1 MATTPTNSTRR
12 EQARL
17 IERYLRTLLT
27 DEDREAMASAGY
39 RPRSW
44 DPDRVIPTWNPL
56 APCRD
61 HERQRCYD
69 CAPHRHPRHVQPW
82 QDEIEASADQ
92 QADTFSL
99 AVRLRV
105 SNEVERLPIRER
117 LIVRLHAVERYSF
130 ERVVFT
136 LGQINAEYRMTD
148 THAHRLYWSALERIA
163 ALLWPDC

>member
-1 MATTPTNSTRR
+1 MAEAATSRR

-17 IERYLRTLLT
+17 IERYLRSLLT
-27 DEDREAMASAGY
+27 DEDREAVASAGY

-44 DPDRVIPTWNPL
+44 DPDRVLATWNPL
-56 APCRD
+56 EPCRE

-69 CAPHRHPRHVQPW
+69 CAPHRHPRHVPAW
-82 QDEIEASADQ
+82 QDEVDTLTDR

-105 SNEVERLPIRER
+105 SAEVERLPRRER
-117 LIVRLHAVERYSF
+117 LIIRLHATEHYSF

-136 LGQINAEYRMTD
+136 LGQLSAEYRMTD
-148 THAHRLYWSALERIA
+148 THAHRLYWTALERIA
-163 ALLWPDC
+163 ALIWPES